1 MFVLKFQCQNFSGWY
16 IKIDRISISGE
27 IFAENF
33 DALVDSGNMFL
44 FEPLTNPS
52 DLIREKYMHI
62 CSICTLN
69 NSFQIRRPICKKYS
83 NERINLKAFLNNFN
97 IHSRRF

>member
-1 MFVLKFQCQNFSGWY
+1 MMFVLKFLYQNFSAWY

-33 DALVDSGNMFL
+33 DALVDSGKMFL

-52 DLIREKYMHI
+52 DLILREKLYVVTDLHI
-62 CSICTLN
+62 
-69 NSFQIRRPICKKYS
+69 RPI
-83 NERINLKAFLNNFN
+83 
-97 IHSRRF
+97 